1 MCNELPSF
9 KVQQEKTNNIDES
22 SPILEKF
29 PTQPF
34 TGKSS
39 SSVHFLKNDAR
50 MADKQRQGVN
60 KKMQVEEMKHR
71 LKEGVKS
78 LNENFLGIFR
88 AAKIDSGNPQQQGGN
103 HAMGQAGPRA
113 ATKEEMAARAALM
126 ISRIS
131 QSFDVSG
138 VKVCDDLK
146 TLTNE
151 MREFFIV
158 NDFAVVDSALRNAE
172 AASVAKC
179 EEMQEVYIN
188 LQVEVAD
195 LITKLDEEHN
205 ANYNYNC

>member
-1 MCNELPSF
+1 
-9 KVQQEKTNNIDES
+9 
-22 SPILEKF
+22 
-29 PTQPF
+29 
-34 TGKSS
+34 
-39 SSVHFLKNDAR
+39 

-131 QSFDVSG
+131 QSFDLSG
-138 VKVCDDLK
+138 VNFPENLDNFLFFNYFKMIFHPNIPDILSEKIFKKIKNQKKKLFLKQFLKGLAGLRKEQNTAFSEGLTRSHLQVKACDDLK

-158 NDFAVVDSALRNAE
+158 NDFAVVDSALR
-172 AASVAKC
+172 K
-179 EEMQEVYIN
+179 
-188 LQVEVAD
+188 
-195 LITKLDEEHN
+195 
-205 ANYNYNC
+205 